1 MVYLNLFNLKL
12 KRIHQFMINAKD
24 IKNMALL
31 FITASVLNSCL
42 IFAQAEANEEDQ
54 LRWFEVEVI
63 LYKSTSNKG
72 LSNESWATDTQMK
85 LPENVIDF
93 LQPFEELEPVDSAD
107 VSVEIPSDE
116 SRDHANTNAT
126 DPRDL
131 TADFTQDN
139 LQVEKENAFVKLDE
153 SLLQLTAEARNISR
167 HSSYNLLAHFAWRQP
182 VLSKKEAPDLR
193 IAGGFD
199 HQQAFD
205 YSGEKKLEKIAD
217 EEQFELQDRVN
228 TITDTTST
236 VPTKVDTSIA
246 DSDSIDSG
254 KEFSVATEDK
264 QPVALPW
271 VPEVDGSIRV
281 YIHRNYL
288 HVDTDLY
295 YRRPGKEEL
304 DIFELPPQLPSLE
317 EQDFTSADQ
326 VGSDLI
332 SDNSLDNDP
341 LSNQNLEIELQQESL
356 NAFAWEYDG
365 DFLSNDTEK
374 VFTERLFN
382 YPLKQKRRL
391 RSKQLNYFDHPLIGM
406 LVIIT
411 PYEIKTDETTTEEI
425 AADKS
430 VLIK

>member
-1 MVYLNLFNLKL
+1 
-12 KRIHQFMINAKD
+12 MIN
-24 IKNMALL
+24 IKKIALL
-31 FITASVLNSCL
+31 FITFSALNSYL
-42 IFAQAEANEEDQ
+42 IFAQTESNNQDE

-63 LYKSTSNKG
+63 LYKATSNKG
-72 LSNESWATDTQMK
+72 LTNESWATDTQMK

-93 LQPFEELEPVDSAD
+93 LQPFEILAPADDENANIEDLAEDSFNQQEGKTLDSVDLAD
-107 VSVEIPSDE
+107 S
-116 SRDHANTNAT
+116 
-126 DPRDL
+126 
-131 TADFTQDN
+131 FTQDN
-139 LQVEKENAFVKLDE
+139 IDFEKEKAFVKLDD
-153 SLLQLTAEARNISR
+153 SLLKLTAEARNISR

-217 EEQFELQDRVN
+217 DEQLDLQENIDILPDAM
-228 TITDTTST
+228 TTDSNF
-236 VPTKVDTSIA
+236 I

-254 KEFSVATEDK
+254 EKTSQLIADK
-264 QPVALPW
+264 KPVALPW
-271 VPEVDGSIRV
+271 VPEIDGSIRV

-304 DIFELPPQLPSLE
+304 DIFELPPQLPSLD
-317 EQDFTSADQ
+317 EQNFTSTDQ
-326 VGSDLI
+326 VGSSDVI
-332 SDNSLDNDP
+332 SSSSLNNEP
-341 LSNQNLEIELQQESL
+341 LPNQALDIESQPQDI

-391 RSKQLNYFDHPLIGM
+391 KSKQLNYFDHPLIGM

-425 AADKS
+425 TADKS
-430 VLIK
+430 VANKVVKR